1 MQSPLPDGQLSSY
14 DQVCARFYGL
24 MRARLTPG
32 LRNSQYDYAETL
44 SEALKGKG
52 RWLDVGCGP
61 AVLPTWLA
69 RSHRQLDT
77 REWVTVGIDLDQ
89 QAIRRNSDVRW
100 RVIGDVESLPFDD
113 ESFSL
118 VTANMVVE
126 HVEDPTA
133 LFEELKRVV
142 QPQGRIIIHTPNAR
156 GYTTMLTRL
165 VPQVLLVPLARLL
178 LNRKASD
185 VYRTYYRANSVA
197 ALSAI
202 AARVGLVIETFRYVD
217 ASPQFIRVPPL
228 MTLELGLIRTFRHPS
243 LAQGRACI
251 LATFRRS
258 ATRENAA
265 TAPGRGTSAT
275 ESPATR

>member
-1 MQSPLPDGQLSSY
+1 MRSRLPDDHLSSY
-14 DQVCARFYGL
+14 DRVCARLYGV
-24 MRARLTPG
+24 MRAVLTPG

-44 SEALKGKG
+44 GEALKGNG

-61 AVLPTWLA
+61 SVLPTWMA
-69 RSHRQLDT
+69 RSHRQLEM
-77 REWVTVGIDLDQ
+77 REWVAVGIDLDQ

-100 RVIGDVESLPFDD
+100 RVIGDIESLPFGD

-156 GYTTMLTRL
+156 GYTTRLTRL
-165 VPQVLLVPLARLL
+165 VPQALLVPLARLL
-178 LNRKASD
+178 LNRRATD
-185 VYRTYYRANSVA
+185 VYRTYYRANSLA
-197 ALSAI
+197 ALSAL
-202 AARVGLVIETFRYVD
+202 AARVGLAIETFRYVD

-228 MTLELGLIRTFRHPS
+228 MTLELGLIRALRHPS
-243 LAQGRACI
+243 LAPGRACI
-251 LATFRRS
+251 LASFRRS
-258 ATRENAA
+258 AA
-265 TAPGRGTSAT
+265 G
-275 ESPATR
+275 